1 MGNAP
6 RLRSDQIRKIIMAQ
20 VFFEIHPSP
29 AMDRLLRIPELVVG
43 NICPM
48 QPVSS
53 RAITK
58 GLSVEYDSIVN
69 DRARLHLV
77 YRVTDIDNDTAKLI
91 LEDFIID
98 AR

>member
-43 NICPM
+43 NVCPM
-48 QPVSS
+48 LPVSS
-53 RAITK
+53 RTITK
-58 GLSVEYDSIVN
+58 GSAVEYDSIVN

>member
-1 MGNAP
+1 
-6 RLRSDQIRKIIMAQ
+6 
-20 VFFEIHPSP
+20 
-29 AMDRLLRIPELVVG
+29 
-43 NICPM
+43 M

-58 GLSVEYDSIVN
+58 GSSVEYDSIVN